1 MSDPN
6 KSANNKDI
14 GLVAKIALT
23 IIFVVSFSVSLTA
36 LLTYFNFTKSYSE
49 ITQARYL
56 VLAGNLK
63 KSIEF
68 SMNVGVNLDELN
80 NAQTLVNEVAAK
92 NTDILLLRI
101 VNTNNKIIFSNQT
114 NNKLPLQDFS
124 QAILIEGTLNQRLE
138 TASET
143 FISMPIS
150 NNFGEKAGELRIG
163 YSREQT
169 IAYHQKTAW
178 YLFQYALLSISII
191 AALVLVAVYIT
202 TRKFRGRLHV
212 METAL
217 TGLMQ
222 DSSHDPD
229 EITDVGNLESSYL
242 AFHEKAQELFFS
254 FDATDQDLDK
264 LESETDNA

>member
-1 MSDPN
+1 VHN
-6 KSANNKDI
+6 SAQNSNHKDI

-23 IIFVVSFSVSLTA
+23 IVFVVSFSVSLTA

-68 SMNVGVNLDELN
+68 SMNVGINLDELS
-80 NAQTLVNEVAAK
+80 NAQALVQEVASK
-92 NTDILLLRI
+92 NAYVLLLRI
-101 VNTNNKIIFSNQT
+101 ISTNNKIIFAHQASN
-114 NNKLPLQDFS
+114 KHPLQDFS
-124 QAILIEGTLNQRLE
+124 QATLIEGTLNLLLE
-138 TASET
+138 TDTEI
-143 FISMPIS
+143 FISLPIN

-163 YSREQT
+163 YSREST

-191 AALVLVAVYIT
+191 AALVLIAVYFT
-202 TRKFRGRLHV
+202 TRKFRNRLSI
-212 METAL
+212 MEKAL
-217 TGLMQ
+217 TGLIH

-229 EITDVGNLESSYL
+229 EITDIGNLESSYL

-264 LESETDNA
+264 LEDETDNA